1 MSVASNQTTHGNHD
15 VADLFRGAMGRFASS
30 VTLVTTVDEHCCPHG
45 LAATAFSSV
54 SMDPASALVC
64 VNRSSS
70 ASPIIKRSGLFCV
83 NMLQKEHEA
92 LCAIFSKPELR
103 DRRFVDGD
111 WAVGVNGLRY
121 LADAQASIFC
131 EVVQEVEYGSHTIF
145 IGNVVNVMT
154 QSLESPLVYMGG
166 RFREL
171 AA

>member
-1 MSVASNQTTHGNHD
+1 MSVISSQATIGNPQ
-15 VADLFRGAMGRFASS
+15 VTDLFRSAMGRFAAS
-30 VTLVTTVDEHCCPHG
+30 VTLVTTLDEQCAPHG

-83 NMLQKEHEA
+83 NMLQQEHEA

-111 WAVGVNGLRY
+111 WAVGVHGLRY

-131 EVVQEVEYGSHTIF
+131 EVAQEVEYGSHTIF
-145 IGNVVNVMT
+145 IGNVVNVIT

-166 RFREL
+166 RFRGL

>member
-1 MSVASNQTTHGNHD
+1 MSASSSQASTGNQE
-15 VADLFRGAMGRFASS
+15 VADLFRSAMGRFAAS
-30 VTLVTTVDEHCCPHG
+30 VTLVTTIDEQCSPHG

-54 SMDPASALVC
+54 SMDPASVLVC
-64 VNRSSS
+64 VNRNSS
-70 ASPIIKRSGLFCV
+70 ASPIIKASGLFCV
-83 NMLQKEHEA
+83 NMLQREHEA

-103 DRRFVDGD
+103 ERRFVDGD
-111 WAVGVNGLRY
+111 WAVGVSGLRY
-121 LADAQASIFC
+121 LRDAQASVFC

-145 IGNVVNVMT
+145 IGNVVNVIT